1 MSENVN
7 FFLFSFINAG
17 CNQIKERKRNQRKA
31 KLFPDTKLR
40 KNIPQHLIIGHLTR
54 NFTKMFQS
62 VSQFIGQ
69 NSVEIWKEIAS
80 FTFCTASKDFVKLQN
95 DADW

>member
-17 CNQIKERKRNQRKA
+17 CIIELWNLEKL
-31 KLFPDTKLR
+31 LFPDTKLR
-40 KNIPQHLIIGHLTR
+40 KNIPQNLIIGNLTR

-69 NSVEIWKEIAS
+69 NSVEIWKVIAS
-80 FTFCTASKDFVKLQN
+80 FTFVQHPKISVKLQN